1 MADAKLMSIGMPWQ
15 IQTTTAYTGFIL
27 NQSTDQLEWIL
38 QAPASGT
45 LTRLGFRPSAFTG
58 TATTWKISIQ
68 GVNGATGNPDGTIK
82 GGGSPASATFTNAA
96 LSAGAYKE
104 VTLDNAYAVTGGEF
118 FAIVLAYSSGTTPS
132 VGVNDLTVSYTSGQ
146 STNARFPYAITNDNG
161 TRAKAGNQTPCIS
174 YGTASTMYGW
184 PSTAAYTATYN
195 SGSSPNIYA
204 MKFTRPSGHGST
216 YTVRGVRWLG
226 SNPTGAGDNFTINLY
241 SSDLTVLQ
249 TITIDSTNSV
259 AASNGYF
266 TYYFSDVTLAALSFG
281 SSYYLG
287 IVPNTTSASTVLNG
301 ITVASSADFAAW
313 QSGTDFCVASISG
326 GVATDIPAS
335 RLFMEIL
342 VEDHTVAASGP
353 VPMIGSSP
361 FIRGAQ

>member
-1 MADAKLMSIGMPWQ
+1 MADARQQSIGMPWQ
-15 IQTTTAYTGFIL
+15 IQAVVSYTTFVI
-27 NQSTDQLEWIL
+27 NQSTDQMEWVLSSIT
-38 QAPASGT
+38 AGSI
-45 LTRLGFRPSAFTG
+45 TRLGFRPSAFTG

-68 GVNGATGNPDGTIK
+68 GVTGTTGNPDGTIK

-96 LSAGAYKE
+96 LSAGSWIW
-104 VTLDNAYAVTGGEF
+104 VTLANPYTIAPGEV
-118 FAIVLAYSSGTTPS
+118 FAIVIAYSSGTTPS
-132 VGVNDLTVSYTSGQ
+132 VGVNDLTIAHTSGQ
-146 STNARFPYAITNDNG
+146 STNARYPYVITNDNG
-161 TRAKAGNQTPCIS
+161 SRTKSGSQTPCVG
-174 YGTASTMYGW
+174 YGTAGTAYGW
-184 PSTAAYTATYN
+184 PSQAAYTATYN

-216 YTVRGVRWLG
+216 YTVRSVRWFG
-226 SNPTGAGDNFTINLY
+226 SNPVGAGDSFDIKLY

-266 TYYFSDVTLAALSFG
+266 TYYFSDVTLSPLSFG

-287 IVPNTTSASTVLNG
+287 IVPNTTSASTILNG
-301 ITVASSADFAAW
+301 VTVASSADFAPW
-313 QSGTDFCVASISG
+313 QGGTDFCVASISG

-342 VEDHTVAASGP
+342 VEDHTVSSGIARTP
-353 VPMIGSSP
+353 TMTTL
-361 FIRGAQ
+361 GA